1 MRRFRILTL
10 LLFVLALSAGASA
23 QEQVKLYDPSL
34 DGMKQLQD
42 AVKKAKSENKHVFVQ
57 FGGNWCSWCIK
68 FDAFCKADEE
78 IMKVINDNYITIKV
92 NQSTENKN
100 EAVMKLLENPGRFG
114 YPVFIIVDGNG
125 KRLHTQDSALLEE
138 GNGYS
143 KTKILSFLKGWS
155 PAALK

>member
-1 MRRFRILTL
+1 MKQFRIFTL
-10 LLFVLALSAGASA
+10 VLFVLALSATVTA
-23 QEQVKLYDPSL
+23 QEQAKLYDPTL

-78 IMKVINDNYITIKV
+78 IMKVINDNFVTIKV
-92 NQSTENKN
+92 NQSPENRN

>member
-1 MRRFRILTL
+1 MRKTRLFIAIVVL
-10 LLFVLALSAGASA
+10 LISGAFATA
-23 QEQVKLYDPSL
+23 QQTVKLYDDKL

-57 FGGNWCSWCIK
+57 FGGNWCVWCIK

-78 IMKVINDNYITIKV
+78 ITKFISDNFVTIKV
-92 NQSTENKN
+92 NWSPENKN
-100 EAVMKLLENPGRFG
+100 EPVMKHLENPGRFG

-138 GNGYS
+138 GDGYS
-143 KTKILSFLKGWS
+143 KKKILSFLKGWS

>member
-1 MRRFRILTL
+1 MKQFRIITL
-10 LLFVLALSAGASA
+10 VLFVLAFGAGATA
-23 QEQVKLYDPSL
+23 QEQTKLYDPTL

-57 FGGNWCSWCIK
+57 FGGNWCVWCIR
-68 FDAFCKADEE
+68 FDAFCKADPE
-78 IMKVINDNYITIKV
+78 ISKVINDNYITIKV
-92 NQSTENKN
+92 NWSPENRN
-100 EAVMKLLENPGRFG
+100 EVVMKHLENPGRFA

-138 GNGYS
+138 GDGYS